1 MNDKELLEKL
11 SGLKT
16 VKLDSGWKS
25 QARDLLFSQI
35 SNSTTSIDGQEEKEE
50 TSCFKKIFSFSLQPA
65 AAALGVFAV
74 FALGIFGLQTSRSI
88 KPGNYFY
95 AARVLSDKAQLAV
108 TFDEEKKEKLGVKLA
123 SVRAQEITEVLSNTD
138 LSKEENKKKA
148 EKLSDAFKTEINN
161 VKSGLENLNR
171 IKEEKVALAAPVSGG
186 DGVEVKTESAG
197 RDDDNL
203 VYAVDSEREDSG
215 IQIYPS
221 ENNESLTATNSQ
233 PLNSISEQN
242 QDAADGIVSTDLADE
257 AENSFVANDF
267 AAAKQILEKVN
278 NLIDGANENVSYSGI
293 NGLEGED
300 LATTSVLE
308 VETASSTASGTV
320 EELQ

>member
-11 SGLKT
+11 SELKT

-25 QARDLLFSQI
+25 RAKDLLFSQI
-35 SNSTTSIDGQEEKEE
+35 SNSATSIDGREEKEE
-50 TSCFKKIFSFSLQPA
+50 ISGFKKIFSFSLQPV

-88 KPGNYFY
+88 KPGNCFY
-95 AARVLSDKAQLAV
+95 TARVLSDKAQLAM

-171 IKEEKVALAAPVSGG
+171 IKEEKVASVAPVSAG
-186 DGVEVKTESAG
+186 DGVEVETESAG
-197 RDDDNL
+197 GDDDSL
-203 VYAVDSEREDSG
+203 VYAVDSEKENSG
-215 IQIYPS
+215 IQIYPG
-221 ENNESLTATNSQ
+221 ENNDNLTATSSQ
-233 PLNSISEQN
+233 FLNSISEQN

-267 AAAKQILEKVN
+267 AAAKQLLEKVN
-278 NLIDGANENVSYSGI
+278 NLIDGAEENMSDSGT
-293 NGLEGED
+293 NSSEGD
-300 LATTSVLE
+300 SLATTSASE
-308 VETASSTASGTV
+308 IKTASSTASGTV